1 MNFGYLQQVGSGLPG
16 LAKTISRNPQIIPL
30 VKVRSGGLK
39 LREQ

>member
-30 VKVRSGGLK
+30 VKAGLY
-39 LREQ
+39 LNLSEI